1 MTAPDSPAPDVTAT
15 DPAIL
20 AAEAELARLRAE
32 ADAAEAQ
39 LKAAQARAA
48 LAAAE
53 AAAAK
58 AKATGAPAQPASSSS
73 QASSEPLPA
82 VPHEPAPTDTGI
94 PTAGETAADATQGPA
109 RAPSSPPATQEQTS
123 PPTVS
128 PTQATPTEP
137 NQRTIPPTQAG
148 PLDQEDIEKVT
159 SGYTFEEATLDL
171 GALLNGDPVPSAQIR
186 IPLGMMNRHGLVA
199 GATGTGKTRTLQG
212 LAEQLAAKGVPVFAA
227 DIKGDLS
234 GVATP
239 GEPSEKL
246 LARTEAIGQDWKP
259 EASATEYFALGGIG
273 KGVPVRATVS
283 GFGPLLLSKVL
294 GLNDTQES
302 SLGLVFHY
310 ADANGLALVDLSDL
324 RAVLSHLTSAEG
336 KAELK
341 ELGGLSAATAGVI
354 LRELITFADAGADVF
369 FGEPEFDVAD
379 FIRTAPD
386 GRGIISLLEVPGVID
401 KPALFSTFLMYL
413 LAELFEI
420 LPEVGDADKPKL
432 VFFFDE
438 AHLLFKDASKD
449 FLAAIVQTVRLI
461 RSKGV
466 GVFFVTQTPK
476 DVPSD
481 VLAQLGSRVQ
491 HALRAFTPDDAKALR
506 ATVGTYP
513 KSGYDLERVL
523 QELGTGEA
531 IVTVMSEKGAPT
543 PVAWTRLRAPQGLM
557 SPTPDP
563 AIEAAVKASPLLAK
577 YGTAIDRE
585 SAREILTAK
594 MKAADDA
601 AAAEDAALVKAKA
614 DAEYAKQKAAIDK
627 QQAAADKSSAAAE
640 KKAQQEYE
648 RLLKKTAGTTRT
660 SRSTQKSPLDQI
672 LNSKSTQTILGGV
685 IRGIFGT
692 GRR

>member
-1 MTAPDSPAPDVTAT
+1 MSAPDD
-15 DPAIL
+15 
-20 AAEAELARLRAE
+20 AELARLQAE
-32 ADAAEAQ
+32 AEAAEAA
-39 LKAAQARAA
+39 LKLAQAKAA
-48 LAAAE
+48 LAAAQAARAAAGGSAAGGSAAAGDSE
-53 AAAAK
+53 AAAPADSEEK
-58 AKATGAPAQPASSSS
+58 TDAEDDIPASAPRNPPSPRNATPDAEAPASA
-73 QASSEPLPA
+73 
-82 VPHEPAPTDTGI
+82 
-94 PTAGETAADATQGPA
+94 AGST
-109 RAPSSPPATQEQTS
+109 
-123 PPTVS
+123 
-128 PTQATPTEP
+128 
-137 NQRTIPPTQAG
+137 G
-148 PLDQEDIEKVT
+148 PLDADEIAAVVA
-159 SGYTFEEATLDL
+159 GYTFEGQTLDL
-171 GALLNGDPVPSAQIR
+171 GALMNTEPVPAAQIR
-186 IPLGMMNRHGLVA
+186 IPLAMMNRHGLVA

-212 LAEQLAAKGVPVFAA
+212 LAEQLAEKGVPVFAA

-239 GEPSEKL
+239 GEPSDKL
-246 LARTEAIGQDWKP
+246 IARTQAIGQDWTP
-259 EASATEYFALGGIG
+259 TASVTEYFALGGIG

-294 GLNDTQES
+294 GLNATQES

-324 RAVLSHLTSAEG
+324 RAVLTYLTSDEG

-341 ELGGLSAATAGVI
+341 TLGGLSAATAGVI
-354 LRELITFADAGADVF
+354 LRELITFADDGADVF
-369 FGEPEFDVAD
+369 FGEPEFDVRD
-379 FIRTAPD
+379 FLRVAAD
-386 GRGIISLLEVPGVID
+386 GRGVISLLEVPGIAD
-401 KPALFSTFLMYL
+401 KPALFSTFLVYL

-438 AHLLFKDASKD
+438 AHLLFTDASKD
-449 FLAAIVQTVRLI
+449 FLAAITQTVRLI

-481 VLAQLGSRVQ
+481 VLAQLGSRMQ

-563 AIEAAVKASPLLAK
+563 DIERAVHASPLLAK

-594 MKAADDA
+594 MNAAAEAEAAEEA
-601 AAAEDAALVKAKA
+601 AAAKAKA
-614 DAEYAKQKAAIDK
+614 DAEYAT
-627 QQAAADKSSAAAE
+627 QQAAIAKADAAAE
-640 KKAQQEYE
+640 RERQKEYDRLMKASGGTS
-648 RLLKKTAGTTRT
+648 RTRTTRKVE
-660 SRSTQKSPLDQI
+660 KSPLEQV
-672 LNSKSTQTILGGV
+672 LGSKATQTILTSV
-685 IRGIFGT
+685 IRGMFGT

>member
-1 MTAPDSPAPDVTAT
+1 MTAPETP
-15 DPAIL
+15 DPAVA
-20 AAEAELARLRAE
+20 AAEAELARLKAE
-32 ADAAEAQ
+32 AEAAEAQ

-53 AAAAK
+53 AEAAK
-58 AKATGAPAQPASSSS
+58 AKATGAADDGEAGSAEAVGGAADAGEAGSAEPQVPA
-73 QASSEPLPA
+73 
-82 VPHEPAPTDTGI
+82 HEPAPANT
-94 PTAGETAADATQGPA
+94 PADPA
-109 RAPSSPPATQEQTS
+109 
-123 PPTVS
+123 
-128 PTQATPTEP
+128 
-137 NQRTIPPTQAG
+137 NGG
-148 PLDQEDIEKVT
+148 PLTADQVDKIIA
-159 SGYTFEEATLDL
+159 GYTFEAETLDL
-171 GALLNGDPVPSAQIR
+171 GALVNGDPVPAAQVR

-239 GEPSEKL
+239 GEVNEKL
-246 LARTEAIGQDWKP
+246 LARTQGIGQDWEP
-259 EASATEYFALGGIG
+259 ASSVTDYFALGGIG

-294 GLNDTQES
+294 GLNETQES

-310 ADANGLALVDLSDL
+310 ADQQGLALVDLSDL
-324 RAVLSHLTSAEG
+324 RAVLTYLTSDEG
-336 KAELK
+336 KGELK

-354 LRELITFADAGADVF
+354 LRELITFADDGADVF
-369 FGEPEFDVAD
+369 FGEPEFEVTD
-379 FIRTAPD
+379 FLRTAPD
-386 GRGIISLLEVPGVID
+386 GRGVISLLEVPGVVD

-420 LPEVGDADKPKL
+420 LPEVGDLDKPKL

-438 AHLLFKDASKD
+438 AHLLFRDASKD

-585 SAREILTAK
+585 SAREILSAK
-594 MKAADDA
+594 MKAADEA
-601 AAAEDAALVKAKA
+601 AAAEEAALAKAKT
-614 DAEYAKQKAAIDK
+614 DAELAKQQAAIDK
-627 QQAAADKSSAAAE
+627 AQASAD

-648 RLLKKTAGTTRT
+648 RLLKKTQGTTRT
-660 SRSTQKSPLDQI
+660 SRSTQKSPIEQI
-672 LNSKSTQTILGGV
+672 LGSKATQTILSGV
-685 IRGIFGT
+685 IRGVFGT

>member
-1 MTAPDSPAPDVTAT
+1 MSAAESP
-15 DPAIL
+15 DPAVT

-32 ADAAEAQ
+32 AEAAEAQ
-39 LKAAQARAA
+39 LKAAQAKAA

-53 AAAAK
+53 AEAAK
-58 AKATGAPAQPASSSS
+58 ARAGGAAPSVTA
-73 QASSEPLPA
+73 
-82 VPHEPAPTDTGI
+82 APTSV
-94 PTAGETAADATQGPA
+94 TAAP
-109 RAPSSPPATQEQTS
+109 TS
-123 PPTVS
+123 VT
-128 PTQATPTEP
+128 AAPTEP
-137 NQRTIPPTQAG
+137 AGPESEIASNG
-148 PLDQEDIEKVT
+148 PLDAEQVQAVVT
-159 SGYTFEEATLDL
+159 GYTFAAQTLDL
-171 GALLNGDPVPSAQIR
+171 GALVNGEALPEAQIR

-234 GVATP
+234 GIATP
-239 GEPSEKL
+239 GEASDKL
-246 LARTEAIGQDWKP
+246 LARTKAIGQDWKA
-259 EASATEYFALGGIG
+259 EASVTEYYALGGIG

-294 GLNDTQES
+294 GLNETQES

-310 ADANGLALVDLSDL
+310 ADANGLALVDLADL
-324 RAVLSHLTSAEG
+324 RAVLSYLTSDEG
-336 KAELK
+336 KPQLK
-341 ELGGLSAATAGVI
+341 DLGGLSAATAGVI
-354 LRELITFADAGADVF
+354 LRELITFADDGADVF
-369 FGEPEFDVAD
+369 FGEPEFDVND
-379 FIRTAPD
+379 FLRCAGD
-386 GRGIISLLEVPGVID
+386 SRGIISLLEVPGVAN

-420 LPEVGDADKPKL
+420 LPEVGDLDKPKL

-449 FLAAIVQTVRLI
+449 FLSAITQTVRLI

-563 AIEAAVKASPLLAK
+563 QIEAAIKASPMHAK

-594 MKAADDA
+594 MNAADEA
-601 AAAEDAALVKAKA
+601 AAAEEAALEKAKA
-614 DAEYAKQKAAIDK
+614 DAEFAKQQAAIDK
-627 QQAAADKSSAAAE
+627 AKAAADK
-640 KKAQQEYE
+640 KAQAEYE
-648 RLLKKTAGTTRT
+648 RLLRKTSGSTRT
-660 SRSTQKSPLDQI
+660 SSRSQPKSGIEQI
-672 LNSKSTQTILGGV
+672 LNSKTTQTILGGV
-685 IRGIFGT
+685 IRGLFGN

>member
-1 MTAPDSPAPDVTAT
+1 MN
-15 DPAIL
+15 
-20 AAEAELARLRAE
+20 AADDAELARLQAE
-32 ADAAEAQ
+32 AEAAEAA
-39 LKAAQARAA
+39 LKLAQAKAA
-48 LAAAE
+48 LAAAR
-53 AAAAK
+53 AAADA
-58 AKATGAPAQPASSSS
+58 ADAADSPAEPAD
-73 QASSEPLPA
+73 AEPGPA
-82 VPHEPAPTDTGI
+82 EPAPE
-94 PTAGETAADATQGPA
+94 PAPAAADAA
-109 RAPSSPPATQEQTS
+109 S
-123 PPTVS
+123 
-128 PTQATPTEP
+128 
-137 NQRTIPPTQAG
+137 G
-148 PLDQEDIEKVT
+148 PLGADEIAAIT
-159 SGYTFEEATLDL
+159 AGYTFTGETLDL
-171 GALLNGDPVPSAQIR
+171 GALMNGDPVPTAQIR

-227 DIKGDLS
+227 DMKGDLS

-239 GEPSEKL
+239 GEPNDKL
-246 LARTEAIGQDWKP
+246 LARTKAIGQEWKP
-259 EASATEYFALGGIG
+259 EASVTEYFALGGIG

-294 GLNDTQES
+294 GLNPTQES

-310 ADANGLALVDLSDL
+310 ADENGLALVDLSDL
-324 RAVLSHLTSAEG
+324 RAVLSYLTSDEG
-336 KAELK
+336 KGELK
-341 ELGGLSAATAGVI
+341 ELGGLSSATAGVI
-354 LRELITFADAGADVF
+354 LRELITFADDGADVF
-369 FGEPEFDVAD
+369 FGEPEFDVHD
-379 FIRTAPD
+379 FLRTAPD
-386 GRGIISLLEVPGVID
+386 GRGVISLLEVPGVAD

-413 LAELFEI
+413 LAELYEL
-420 LPEVGDADKPKL
+420 LPEVGDLDKPKL

-449 FLAAIVQTVRLI
+449 FLSSITQTVRLI

-481 VLAQLGSRVQ
+481 VLGQLGSRVQ

-557 SPTPDP
+557 TPTPDP
-563 AIEAAVKASPLLAK
+563 DIERAVKASPLLAK

-594 MKAADDA
+594 MNAAAEADA
-601 AAAEDAALVKAKA
+601 AAQAAAEQAKA
-614 DAEYAKQKAAIDK
+614 QADADKELAK
-627 QQAAADKSSAAAE
+627 QQAAAAKAEAAAE
-640 KKAQQEYE
+640 KERQREYD
-648 RLLKKTAGTTRT
+648 RIMKSTGGTTRT
-660 SRSTQKSPLDQI
+660 SRKKETSPLEQV
-672 LNSKSTQTILGGV
+672 LNSKSTQTILNSV